1 MQANND
7 NQQTTIIGGNL
18 TDALNG
24 RYQLSLGDVFK
35 QTFDLT
41 RKHWVPLFLGFIAF
55 MGILLIISLVALSIL
70 PASWVE
76 QFADPEQQIAAQA
89 LVFLS
94 ILGAAVGAP
103 FWGGLILMGI
113 RHSVDIPS
121 KATDMFNGFRKAGPL
136 IATLVATSL
145 LTQVSILLL
154 TELHWLLGVLA
165 QIYLTVAFAFALPL
179 VIERDVSPLNAI
191 FYSVR
196 IVNYKLPIY
205 IILLF
210 AISGLLIISSLL
222 FFIPLIYVVPLIFNL
237 CGVVYKDVVGVS
249 IRLDDQQI
257 KDNDNGPWQA

>member
-18 TDALNG
+18 NDALNG
-24 RYQLSLGDVFK
+24 HYQLSLGDVFK

-55 MGILLIISLVALSIL
+55 MGILLILSFIALSIL

-76 QFADPEQQIAAQA
+76 QFADPQQTISPQA
-89 LVFLS
+89 LIFLS
-94 ILGAAVGAP
+94 VLGSAVGAP
-103 FWGGLILMGI
+103 FWGGLLLMGI

-121 KATDMFNGFRKAGPL
+121 KATDIFNGFSKAGPL

-154 TELHWLLGVLA
+154 TELHWLFGVLV

-179 VIERDVSPLNAI
+179 VIERDISPLNAI
-191 FYSVR
+191 FYSLR
-196 IVNYKLPIY
+196 IVNYKLPSY
-205 IILLF
+205 VILLF
-210 AISGLLIISSLL
+210 AISGLLIISALL
-222 FFIPLIYVVPLIFNL
+222 FFVPLVYVVPLIFNL

-249 IRLDDQQI
+249 IRLDKNQANG
-257 KDNDNGPWQA
+257 NDDGPWQA